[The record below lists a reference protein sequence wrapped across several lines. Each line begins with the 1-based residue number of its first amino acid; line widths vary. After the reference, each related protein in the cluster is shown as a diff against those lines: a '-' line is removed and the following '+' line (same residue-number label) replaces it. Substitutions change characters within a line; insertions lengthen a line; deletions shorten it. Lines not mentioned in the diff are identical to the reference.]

1 MADASRID
9 LPLAT
14 STWDHEEFDALQQVI
29 ASDQFSMGPR
39 VKDFEREFASY
50 FGAPYAVM
58 VNSGSSANLAAV
70 AAAVL
75 NPEIDLN
82 PGDEVIVPAVSWSTT
97 YYPLQQYGL
106 KLRFVDIDAHTLNL
120 DLGAIEAAI
129 TERTRAVFAVNL
141 LGNPI
146 DYAALRA
153 IADAH
158 RLVVLEDNCESLGA
172 RFDDQFAGTFG
183 LMGTFSSFFSHH
195 ISTME
200 GGVILAHDE
209 RTAHTLHSIR
219 AHGWLRGLPADS
231 PLRPEGI
238 DPFTELFRFVLPG
251 YNLRPLEMSG
261 ALGSAQL
268 RKVPSLIEGRRANGK
283 TFASLFADFT
293 GATMQNETGES
304 SWFGFAFT
312 LKGALEGHRTEVVKA
327 LIDAGVEC
335 RPIVAGN
342 FTKNPV
348 MQHLD
353 ATISGELKA
362 ADCVDTDG
370 FFIGNHHYDIT
381 AQLTE
386 VRELMDGLERRFA

>member
-1 MADASRID
+1 MADHARID

-14 STWDHEEFDALQQVI
+14 STWDQDELDALQDVI

-39 VKDFEREFASY
+39 VKDFEREFAAY
-50 FGAPYAVM
+50 FGAPYAIM

-75 NPEIDLN
+75 NPEVDLN

-106 KLRFVDIDAHTLNL
+106 KLRFVDINKDTLNL
-120 DLGAIEAAI
+120 DLDAVEAAI
-129 TERTRAVFAVNL
+129 TDRTRAVFAVNL
-141 LGNPI
+141 LGNPV
-146 DYAALRA
+146 DFVALQA

-158 RLVVLEDNCESLGA
+158 KLVILEDNCESLGA
-172 RFDDQFAGTFG
+172 RLDGKFAGSFG

-200 GGVILAHDE
+200 GGVVLAHDE
-209 RTAHTLHSIR
+209 RTAHTLHSLR

-238 DPFTELFRFVLPG
+238 DSFTELFRFVLPG

-268 RKVPSLIEGRRANGK
+268 RKVPSLIEGRRANGVA
-283 TFASLFADFT
+283 FSSLFADF
-293 GATMQNETGES
+293 GAATVQKETGES
-304 SWFGFAFT
+304 SWFGFALT
-312 LKGALEGHRTEVVKA
+312 LTGALEGHRPEVVKA
-327 LIDAGVEC
+327 LQEAGVEC

-348 MQHLD
+348 MKHLD
-353 ATISGELKA
+353 ATISGELTA
-362 ADCVDTDG
+362 ADRVDTDG
-370 FFIGNHHYDIT
+370 FFIGNHHYDVS
-381 AQLTE
+381 AQLTQ
-386 VRELMDGLERRFA
+386 VRELMDRLERQFA